1 LVAAAHLF
9 AMRSPI
15 SALATLLLAACGSN
29 VPPPMAEGNS
39 MAAQRMQ
46 GMAMPPPTG
55 NQDRDFARQMIAHHQ
70 GAIDM
75 ARTQLA
81 RGSDP
86 ALRKMAGE
94 IITAQQREITQLN
107 AFLDKTGGR

>member
-1 LVAAAHLF
+1 
-9 AMRSPI
+9 MRNLI
-15 SALATLLLAACGSN
+15 LASLAGLIAACGSN
-29 VPPPMAEGNS
+29 VPPMTEGNGT
-39 MAAQRMQ
+39 AAHQMP
-46 GMAMPPPTG
+46 GMAMPAPTG
-55 NQDRDFARQMIAHHQ
+55 NQDRDFARQMIVHHQ

-81 RGSDP
+81 RGRDP

-94 IITAQQREITQLN
+94 IIAAQQREITELN